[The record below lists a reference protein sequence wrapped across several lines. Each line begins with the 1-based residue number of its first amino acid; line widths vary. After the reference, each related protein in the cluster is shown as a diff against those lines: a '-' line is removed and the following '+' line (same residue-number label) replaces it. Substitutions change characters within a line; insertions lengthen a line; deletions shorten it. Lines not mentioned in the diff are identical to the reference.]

1 MYVKETKDLTK
12 EEINLEIKLII
23 NRRLY
28 DKNIIDRLTY
38 ETAMNELLK
47 SLQTIKATERAN

>member
-1 MYVKETKDLTK
+1 MS
-12 EEINLEIKLII
+12 EEINIEMQLII

-28 DKNIIDRLTY
+28 ERNIIDRITY

-47 SLQTIKATERAN
+47 SLKAIKATERTG